1 VGNEGFATNGPE
13 SVFREVSE
21 DDPGAHSLDGLAASS
36 RAALDAKV
44 VLISVGNRQGEDGK
58 VISCGVDAALG
69 HKLGSA
75 LDAVSPLL
83 ARGPQALVF
92 TLTEAAGLKD
102 AFNWQEHGFSFSV
115 SAALRWNEEI
125 LGTVHVIDPD
135 PDRIGD
141 RAEGLVPVANQ
152 IALAVAF
159 ARLSE
164 KTTRL
169 SSEFDS
175 VLALD
180 ELVLAATSVDEMGR
194 FLSLRLASLIGAAS
208 CGIMVFDEE
217 RNVLQMLPGAF
228 GIDDDDAAVSARV
241 HIDHP
246 VSNAARVFRTGE
258 PYISNAARGDP
269 GILQDYVDVLRLER
283 LLTIPLKLGSRNL
296 GILHFANKPTPF
308 TLQDV
313 HRSQLLAP
321 RIATVVE
328 LATTIPRMRRH
339 QKAIEVLVNLA
350 LGVAS
355 GKEMLELVH
364 GALGQFGEVIGTS
377 VLALIPPDGRPIA
390 WRAEGVPKAIED
402 DLVVKAVTHS
412 KLLPRLKEPRE
423 AGDPGSAT
431 LFVPVRLAGKHI
443 ASIATLRCR
452 ADPFIEAER
461 EALMRLG
468 TLIAVGWA
476 TESYQRQRAEV
487 ATLRERQRIA
497 DELHDTVA
505 QIMFGAQINL
515 DSALEV
521 ESLDHTVREQVV
533 HARGLLVRGDS
544 MIREVIHHLSRPIA
558 GDLSDRLTLVAEQLQ
573 EEFNVEIRLEL
584 PAPVVESAR
593 GLRRPVVDALVKA
606 AREAVI
612 NAAKH
617 AGPCSISIRLAIS
630 RRGRLLLT
638 VLDDG
643 VGIDSKKARRR
654 TAKRDG
660 HGLPAVRRSLR
671 KWGGALRVSANPS
684 GGTKVLATVPL

>member
-1 VGNEGFATNGPE
+1 MSRTR
-13 SVFREVSE
+13 SSE
-21 DDPGAHSLDGLAASS
+21 AETLLRAVAGSASGAHSLDGLAASS

-44 VLISVGNRQGEDGK
+44 VLISVGNLVGEDGE
-58 VISCGVDAALG
+58 VISCGTDAAVG
-69 HKLGSA
+69 RRLGSA
-75 LDAVSPLL
+75 LDAVSPMLV
-83 ARGPQALVF
+83 RGPQALAF
-92 TLTEAAGLKD
+92 ELTEAPGLRD
-102 AFNWQEHGFSFSV
+102 ALDWQAYGFTSSV
-115 SAALRWNEEI
+115 SAALCWGDET

-135 PDRIGD
+135 WDRIGD
-141 RAEGLVPVANQ
+141 QAEGLVPVANQ
-152 IALAVAF
+152 IALAVAY
-159 ARLSE
+159 ARLSAR
-164 KTTRL
+164 TTRL

-180 ELVLAATSVDEMGR
+180 EIVLAATSVDEMGR

-217 RNVLQMLPGAF
+217 RNVLQMLSGAF
-228 GIDDDDAAVSARV
+228 GVDDDDAAVSARV

-269 GILQDYVDVLRLER
+269 GILQGYVDILRLER
-283 LLTIPLKLGSRNL
+283 LLTIPLKLGSRNI
-296 GILHFANKPTPF
+296 GILHFANKPTQF
-308 TLQDV
+308 TLEDV

-339 QKAIEVLVNLA
+339 QKAIEVLLNLA

-355 GKEMLELVH
+355 GKEMSDLVRR
-364 GALGQFGEVIGTS
+364 ALGQFGEVIGTS
-377 VLALIPPDGRPIA
+377 VLALLPPDGRPPIA
-390 WRAEGVPKAIED
+390 WRAAGVPQSIED
-402 DLVVKAVTHS
+402 DLLVKAVTES
-412 KLLPRLKEPRE
+412 KLLSPLNEPRE

-431 LFVPVRLAGKHI
+431 LLVPVRLAGKHI

-452 ADPFIEAER
+452 ADPFVEAER

-468 TLIAVGWA
+468 TLTAVGWA
-476 TESYQRQRAEV
+476 AESYQRQRAEV

-505 QIMFGAQINL
+505 QIMFGAQIDL
-515 DSALEV
+515 DSALAV
-521 ESLDHTVREQVV
+521 EGLDPDARDLAV
-533 HARGLLVRGDS
+533 HARGLLVRGDT
-544 MIREVIHHLSRPIA
+544 MIREVIHHLSRPLA
-558 GDLSDRLTLVAEQLQ
+558 GDLSDRLSLTAEQLQ

-584 PAPVVESAR
+584 PAAVVESTR
-593 GLRRPVVDALVKA
+593 DLRVPAVDALVKA
-606 AREAVI
+606 AREAVV

-617 AGPCSISIRLAIS
+617 AGQCSISIRLAIS
-630 RRGRLLLT
+630 RRGRLVLT
-638 VLDDG
+638 VVDDG
-643 VGIDSKKARRR
+643 IGIDSEQARRR
-654 TAKRDG
+654 AARREG

-671 KWGGALRVSANPS
+671 ESGGRLRVGANPT